1 MQSILQHSFFTLMDM
16 FWLQATWNTF
26 DLQKLKSTFHSV
38 YKIPKKKLL
47 GNNIHQIHMW
57 ADKNLVGINCQN
69 IWIFRLEFWHS
80 SWTYFVLFCFDLFSV
95 GNCLWLL
102 NE

>member
-16 FWLQATWNTF
+16 FWLQATWNTL
-26 DLQKLKSTFHSV
+26 DLQKLKSIFHSV

-57 ADKNLVGINCQN
+57 ADKNFVGIVK
-69 IWIFRLEFWHS
+69 IFEYSGWNSGTAVGLI
-80 SWTYFVLFCFDLFSV
+80 LCCFALTSLVWVTACDS
-95 GNCLWLL
+95 
-102 NE
+102 